1 MKNAFGAKSFVFSIY
16 LFMQFENVFA
26 YTDGCKKE
34 AWAFSNARSEC
45 EARIAKTVIQSNW
58 TDEFTQKVK
67 EEGFENCI
75 TPSRKL
81 FDECIAEEKS
91 KQTSLQQGSDSNR
104 TGGSPSN
111 SSNTNSASVAVDPT
125 QAAANQR
132 GDVIKKSMNTESGEI
147 YQCIEATDKAKDDC
161 RLDRSDEMKAFLNFG
176 QMMGALTQASSKQ
189 DESYCNKMK
198 NMGDLASSGLSGF
211 KLYCAAGYKTCSSK
225 CDAAKTFLNNKNFQY
240 SDPNYTDAEAQVKKA
255 SKDCGK
261 LTGSLAEAAGYI
273 VVMVQNHANAK
284 QCKALLGKADNELC
298 KMNKE
303 FCDPL
308 ASLDC
313 NNPQTAMTNLVCKC
327 KSNPNAE
334 GCNGNVSGLSA
345 TNMTDP
351 NGIADTAGL
360 GAGAGKLPSAGGDV
374 PEQYGF
380 PFDGKPSE
388 GKGANLSLGKGA
400 QHGAGGIPAGG
411 GNGAHPAA
419 KPGPGG
425 SNLNAG
431 ILNGWQGGRGN
442 QGGWG
447 NTGGGWGD
455 GNKAAAA
462 NGKNPYMTV
471 DKNGNPVDLRQFLPG
486 QNMDATR
493 GIAGISGPDGITG
506 PNSSLWQKIR
516 VRYSSQRNFMP

>member
-1 MKNAFGAKSFVFSIY
+1 MKNAFGVKSFVFFKLISIIY
-16 LFMQFENVFA
+16 FICLLMQLENVFA
-26 YTDGCKKE
+26 SYSNGCKTELRKFYKGQNDCEYESQRWYVDHLRSSQEKE
-34 AWAFSNARSEC
+34 NYKREQLQTCIQRYQKEYDQCLA
-45 EARIAKTVIQSNW
+45 EAESSQNSQGRASAASV
-58 TDEFTQKVK
+58 
-67 EEGFENCI
+67 G
-75 TPSRKL
+75 
-81 FDECIAEEKS
+81 
-91 KQTSLQQGSDSNR
+91 TS
-104 TGGSPSN
+104 SN
-111 SSNTNSASVAVDPT
+111 SDG
-125 QAAANQR
+125 AANTA
-132 GDVIKKSMNTESGEI
+132 GVTEKVTAIQNEMKEKGKI
-147 YQCIEATDKAKDDC
+147 YECVATTETAKDEC
-161 RLDRSDEMKAFLNFG
+161 RLDKSDEMKAFLNFG
-176 QMMGALTQASSKQ
+176 QMMGALTQASGKQ

-198 NMGDLASSGLSGF
+198 NMNDMASSGLSGF
-211 KLYCAAGYKTCSSK
+211 KLYCSNGYFACKKS
-225 CDAAKTFLNNKNFQY
+225 CDSAKKFLNDNQVDHDVYNE
-240 SDPNYTDAEAQVKKA
+240 AESQVLKA
-255 SKDCGK
+255 SKTCGK
-261 LTGSLAEAAGYI
+261 LTGSLAEAASYI

-284 QCKALLGKADNELC
+284 QCKQMLGKADNELC

-327 KSNPNAE
+327 KANPNAE
-334 GCNGNVSGLSA
+334 GCKGNVSGLSA
-345 TNMTDP
+345 NNMVDP
-351 NGIADTAGL
+351 NGMADTAGL

-388 GKGANLSLGKGA
+388 GKGANLSLGKGG
-400 QHGAGGIPAGG
+400 HGGGGGIPAGG
-411 GNGAHPAA
+411 GNGAHPAG

-425 SNLNAG
+425 SNLNAS

-455 GNKAAAA
+455 GKDKAAGG

-486 QNMDATR
+486 QNLDATR

-506 PNSSLWQKIR
+506 PNSSLWKKIR
-516 VRYSSQRNFMP
+516 VRYGSQRNFMP

>member
-1 MKNAFGAKSFVFSIY
+1 MKNAFGVKSFQIAIFVLSTIFFIKSEGAGPNYEQCINVLEKEREKDYRACYGSEDDDCYNKVTEAIKSRCSVLQSSTASTNNSPGNNPGASIDSSATASAIDS
-16 LFMQFENVFA
+16 L
-26 YTDGCKKE
+26 
-34 AWAFSNARSEC
+34 
-45 EARIAKTVIQSNW
+45 AK
-58 TDEFTQKVK
+58 
-67 EEGFENCI
+67 
-75 TPSRKL
+75 
-81 FDECIAEEKS
+81 A
-91 KQTSLQQGSDSNR
+91 
-104 TGGSPSN
+104 
-111 SSNTNSASVAVDPT
+111 
-125 QAAANQR
+125 R
-132 GDVIKKSMNTESGEI
+132 GDEIKKSMNTESGEI

-225 CDAAKTFLNNKNFQY
+225 CDAAKTFLNNKKFQY

-273 VVMVQNHANAK
+273 VVMVQNNANAK
-284 QCKALLGKADNELC
+284 QCKQMLGKVENEMCKANKELC
-298 KMNKE
+298 
-303 FCDPL
+303 DPN
-308 ASLDC
+308 AALDC
-313 NNPQTAMTNLVCKC
+313 SNPQVAMTNLVCKC

-334 GCNGNVSGLSA
+334 GCNGNVGGLSA
-345 TNMTDP
+345 NNMIDP
-351 NGIADTAGL
+351 NGMADTAGL
-360 GAGAGKLPSAGGDV
+360 GGGNAKLPSAGGDI

-388 GKGANLSLGKGA
+388 GKGANLSLGKGGS
-400 QHGAGGIPAGG
+400 HGGGLPGGGGGGAPAG
-411 GNGAHPAA
+411 
-419 KPGPGG
+419 KPGHGG

-506 PNSSLWQKIR
+506 PNSSLWQKVR

>member
-1 MKNAFGAKSFVFSIY
+1 MKNAFGVKSFQSAIFVFCFLMLKYSSASGK
-16 LFMQFENVFA
+16 QFNSVQ
-26 YTDGCKKE
+26 
-34 AWAFSNARSEC
+34 EC
-45 EARIAKTVIQSNW
+45 IQSV
-58 TDEFTQKVK
+58 TDIFFNQNHNYPLSYNQAKKACTSEQASSLYTETGKNDLDKHEDLSADGTDKIISTEKPATAPAQSANNTS
-67 EEGFENCI
+67 GSI
-75 TPSRKL
+75 ASSRKES
-81 FDECIAEEKS
+81 D
-91 KQTSLQQGSDSNR
+91 QTKAIKDSVNLK
-104 TGGSPSN
+104 TG
-111 SSNTNSASVAVDPT
+111 A
-125 QAAANQR
+125 
-132 GDVIKKSMNTESGEI
+132 I
-147 YQCIEATDKAKDDC
+147 YKCVEATDKAKDDC

-176 QMMGALTQASSKQ
+176 QMMGAMVQASSKQ

-211 KLYCAAGYKTCSSK
+211 KLYCASGYATCSSE
-225 CDAAKTFLNNKNFQY
+225 CDKAKTFLNSMPVDNPEY
-240 SDPNYTDAEAQVKKA
+240 PEAEAQVKKA

-273 VVMVQNHANAK
+273 VVMVQNNANAK
-284 QCKALLGKADNELC
+284 QCKQMLGKVENEMCKANKELC
-298 KMNKE
+298 
-303 FCDPL
+303 DPN
-308 ASLDC
+308 AALDC
-313 NNPQTAMTNLVCKC
+313 SNPQVAMTNLVCKC

-345 TNMTDP
+345 NNMIDP
-351 NGIADTAGL
+351 NGMADTAGL
-360 GAGAGKLPSAGGDV
+360 GGGNAKLPSAGGDI

-388 GKGANLSLGKGA
+388 GKGANLSLGKGGS
-400 QHGAGGIPAGG
+400 HGGGLPGGGGGGAPAG
-411 GNGAHPAA
+411 
-419 KPGPGG
+419 KPGHGG

-506 PNSSLWQKIR
+506 PNSSLWQKVR